1 MREDFSALRNR
12 SAEMTSREEQREQR
26 LKKEMSRASGSSG
39 TVSDIRVIGAP
50 EERKENGASKCEV
63 RNN

>member
-1 MREDFSALRNR
+1 M
-12 SAEMTSREEQREQR
+12 
-26 LKKEMSRASGSSG
+26 KKEMRRASGSSG
-39 TVSDIRVIGAP
+39 TMSNIRVIGVL